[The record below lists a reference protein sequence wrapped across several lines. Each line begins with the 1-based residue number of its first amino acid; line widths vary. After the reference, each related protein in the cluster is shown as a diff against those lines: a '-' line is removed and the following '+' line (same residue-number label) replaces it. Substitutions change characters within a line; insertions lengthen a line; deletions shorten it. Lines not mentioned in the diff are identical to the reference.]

1 MSPASGSR
9 LSLRWRVSAAFGL
22 GLLVVVSALSAATW
36 HLATGY
42 LLNQRQQSAD
52 RHSRVNA
59 RLVDNEVR
67 SQSDGLGELLSGL
80 AAGPNST
87 VLVSLPGGWRTA
99 GRPVGPENLPPDLL
113 SRAHPGAPA
122 HERFIAD
129 GIPVLAVAQPL
140 PSSNGFYV
148 ELHPLLGLERTFRN
162 LRMILVMGT
171 VACGMFG
178 VVLGAWAAQRA
189 LRPLAA
195 FTETAARIARG
206 DMRARL
212 PEQGGPDLAPLA
224 ATFNSTADALE
235 QRVRRDA
242 RFAADVSHE
251 LRSPLTTMTTVA
263 EVLDRRRDAMPAPA
277 QKALQLLLAE
287 LHRFRG
293 MVLDLL
299 EISAVDQADNGDDR
313 ELVDLGPLV
322 RSGIA
327 SSPAPRPTL
336 DLSPQPLLVAAD
348 RRRLDRVLA
357 NLLDNAARY
366 GGGAVRV
373 AVHAR
378 NGVVRLEVDDAGD
391 GVPAELRER
400 IFERFSRGMHAGR
413 RDPDSG
419 TGLGLAI
426 VADHVYRHNGRVW
439 AEARPGGGARFVVEL
454 PEARG

>member
-1 MSPASGSR
+1 MSR
-9 LSLRWRVSAAFGL
+9 LSLRCRVSAAFGL

-42 LLNQRQQSAD
+42 LITQRQQSAD

-59 RLVDNEVR
+59 RLVDNEVQT
-67 SQSDGLGELLSGL
+67 QSDGLGELLSGL

-87 VLVSLPGGWRTA
+87 ILVSLPGGWRTA
-99 GRPVGPENLPPDLL
+99 GRPVRPEALPAGLL
-113 SRAHPGAPA
+113 SRARSGAPA
-122 HERFIAD
+122 HERFTAN

-140 PSSNGFYV
+140 AGANGFYV
-148 ELHPLLGLERTFRN
+148 ELHPLVGLERTFQH
-162 LRMILVMGT
+162 LRMILVSGT
-171 VACGMFG
+171 VACGLFG
-178 VVLGAWAAQRA
+178 VAVGAWTARRA

-206 DMRARL
+206 DLRARL
-212 PEQGGPDLAPLA
+212 PEQAGPDLAPLA
-224 ATFNSTADALE
+224 TTFNATADALE

-251 LRSPLTTMTTVA
+251 LRSPLTTMTNVA
-263 EVLDRRRDAMPAPA
+263 EVLERRRDAMPAPA
-277 QKALQLLLAE
+277 QKALALLLAE

-299 EISAVDQADNGDDR
+299 EISAVDQADNGEER

-322 RSGIA
+322 RSAVGN
-327 SSPAPRPTL
+327 SPASRPAL
-336 DLSPQPLLVAAD
+336 DLPSEPLLVTAD

-373 AVHAR
+373 AAHAR

-400 IFERFSRGMHAGR
+400 IFERFSRGVHAGR

-426 VADHVYRHNGRVW
+426 VADHVHRHYGRVW
-439 AEARPGGGARFVVEL
+439 AEGRPGGGARFIVEL
-454 PEARG
+454 PEAHG